1 MLSPKKRKHP
11 MNPIAIQN
19 LRAAGFHLG
28 TWLSLGSPVIAELA
42 GLCGFDWLLI
52 DLEHG
57 AVGESALFASL
68 QALRGSRSAV
78 IVRVGAPHPDLI
90 QRALDWGADGI
101 MVPHVDTVE
110 QAHAAVRAARFTPHG
125 TRGFSRSV
133 RALDYGMAQ
142 EPPSAAPLVLA
153 QIESVAAV
161 SHADDLAAVEGIDVL
176 FVGPADLS
184 FELKATGAPLAYT
197 ECLRRV
203 AEAARAAGKQA
214 GILNRNAQDAAA
226 LHAQGYTVQAIDSD
240 LAILRQRYRDLVSG
254 FSATPEKRQPDQPA
268 R

>member
-1 MLSPKKRKHP
+1 

-101 MVPHVDTVE
+101 MVPHVDTAE
-110 QAHAAVRAARFTPHG
+110 QAR
-125 TRGFSRSV
+125 
-133 RALDYGMAQ
+133 
-142 EPPSAAPLVLA
+142 
-153 QIESVAAV
+153 AAV
-161 SHADDLAAVEGIDVL
+161 SHADAIAAVEGIDVL
-176 FVGPADLS
+176 FVGPVDLS
-184 FELKATGAPLAYT
+184 FDLKATEAPLAYT

-240 LAILRQRYRDLVSG
+240 LAILRQHYLELVNRCS
-254 FSATPEKRQPDQPA
+254 QPA
-268 R
+268 E

>member
-1 MLSPKKRKHP
+1 MLSPKKRKPP

-19 LRAAGFHLG
+19 LRASGFHLG

-101 MVPHVDTVE
+101 MVPHVDTAE
-110 QAHAAVRAARFTPHG
+110 QARAAVRAARFAPHG

-142 EPPSAAPLVLA
+142 EPPSADPLVLA
-153 QIESVAAV
+153 QIESAAAV
-161 SHADDLAAVEGIDVL
+161 SHADAIAAVEGIDVL

-184 FELKATGAPLAYT
+184 FDLKATEAPLAYT

-240 LAILRQRYRDLVSG
+240 LAILRQRYLELVNRFG
-254 FSATPEKRQPDQPA
+254 LPA
-268 R
+268 E